1 MATRNQPRLRRSSTS
16 DRDESGRGRIIRAAA
31 RLFREKG
38 FRATTVRE
46 LAEAAGMQSGSL
58 FYFFPS
64 KQDILL
70 AVMEQGMAE
79 VHASVAAAQEGRA
92 PAASF
97 RAMVRR
103 HLEGILEEDSDHMA
117 VMLYE
122 TRSLPAGAGKQVLK
136 MRRDYEAL
144 WEAQIEA
151 LIQQGRWCHPREP
164 RLSRLALMGA
174 LNWSVQWYR
183 PQRGD
188 TPARLAATLC
198 ALFLREPA

>member
-1 MATRNQPRLRRSSTS
+1 MPPRTTAPKSSEAPPGEG
-16 DRDESGRGRIIRAAA
+16 DGRTRIIRAAA

-38 FRATTVRE
+38 FQATTVRE

-70 AVMEQGMAE
+70 AVMGQGMAD
-79 VHASVAAAQEGRA
+79 VHQIVAATQRDLPLVEG
-92 PAASF
+92 F
-97 RAMVRR
+97 HAMLRR
-103 HLEGILEEDSDHMA
+103 HLEGVLDQDSDHFT

-122 TRSLPAGAGKQVLK
+122 SRALPREAGARVRKL
-136 MRRDYEAL
+136 RRDYEAL
-144 WEAQIEA
+144 WESHISR
-151 LIQQGRWCHPREP
+151 LIQEGRWRDPAEP

-174 LNWSVQWYR
+174 LNWSVQWFR

-188 TPARLAATLC
+188 TIDGLANTLC
-198 ALFLREPA
+198 ALFLKDPP